1 MLREKEML
9 KDIFV
14 WRSLVDQISGKERLA
29 RGQYWKPVSSET
41 IPEKSLMT

>member
-29 RGQYWKPVSSET
+29 RGYASKLET
-41 IPEKSLMT
+41 GVL

>member
-14 WRSLVDQISGKERLA
+14 WRSLVDQISGKERLD
-29 RGQYWKPVSSET
+29 RGFASILET
-41 IPEKSLMT
+41 GVF